1 MKVKCISCGH
11 EVNLDHWV
19 FDNDVTPS
27 DWTNVI
33 EYWTGSPARDGQKGS
48 CHEKAEV
55 VQFRI
60 QASSC

>member
-1 MKVKCISCGH
+1 MPGMVWMSGR
-11 EVNLDHWV
+11 
-19 FDNDVTPS
+19 FDVTPS

-33 EYWTGSPARDGQKGS
+33 ECWTGSPARDGQKGS